1 MPLQNHI
8 LSSYL
13 AHVEALREAAEQ
25 LAEPIARAA
34 EIMVESLMSE
44 GKILACGQNSSEIQA
59 RLFAALLCQQHQLER
74 PGLAAIS
81 LDAGVLALVD
91 GSESA
96 SVFARQLESL
106 GHAGDVL
113 LTISGNG
120 NDRSV
125 LAALRSAHDHGLRVV
140 VLAGGDGGQLA
151 EALGEDDVVIC
162 TGTAPAALTRELHL
176 RAIHSLCD
184 GIDYLLLGA

>member
-13 AHVEALREAAEQ
+13 AQVEALREAADP
-25 LAEPIARAA
+25 LAEPLARAA

-44 GKILACGQNSSEIQA
+44 GKILACGQGGSEVSA

-74 PGLAAIS
+74 PGLAAIA
-81 LDAGVLALVD
+81 LDVGGLALAE
-91 GSESA
+91 GAEPA
-96 SVFARQLESL
+96 AMFARQIESL

-113 LTISGNG
+113 LALSGNG
-120 NDRSV
+120 NDLAV
-125 LAALRSAHDHGLRVV
+125 LAALRGAHEHGLRVV
-140 VLAGGDGGQLA
+140 VLSGGDGGLLA

-162 TGTAPAALTRELHL
+162 TGADSATLVRELQL

>member
-13 AHVEALREAAEQ
+13 AQVEALSEAAEE
-25 LAEPIARAA
+25 LAEPIARSA
-34 EIMVESLMSE
+34 EMMVESLMSE
-44 GKILACGQNSSEIQA
+44 GKILACGQGGSEFLA

-74 PGLAAIS
+74 PGLTAVV
-81 LDAGVLALVD
+81 LDAAALALAD
-91 GSESA
+91 GAEPA
-96 SVFARQLESL
+96 SVFARQIESL

-113 LTISGNG
+113 LALSGNG
-120 NDRSV
+120 NDPAV
-125 LAALRSAHDHGLRVV
+125 LAALRGAHLNGLRVV
-140 VLAGGDGGQLA
+140 VLTGGDGGQLA

-162 TGTAPAALTRELHL
+162 TGVAAAALTRELHL